1 MPYPAIMEGMETPVT
16 VVILAAGLGTRMKSR
31 QAKVLHRAGGK
42 TLVEH
47 ALDMALALTRAE
59 RVFVV
64 VGHQA
69 ERVRA
74 AIATPG
80 IGFIEQTEQLG
91 TGHALLVGRE
101 ALAHQDGY
109 LVIVYGD
116 GPLLR
121 ADTVRRLIETLEASD
136 AAGALLSADMPD
148 PTGYGRV
155 LRGVGDNVT
164 AVVEEK
170 AATPQQLAIREANMG
185 IYCYRAEVFW
195 RHVSEMRPD
204 NPAHEYYLTD
214 MVQILSRAGHSVT
227 AMKIDDARECLGIND
242 RVELAEAD
250 RLLRERKLRELM
262 LEGVTIEK
270 PETVTI
276 DGGVEIGIDTVVE
289 PFARILGA
297 TTIGE
302 NCRIG
307 ASSIIEDSTLGDDVV
322 IGPLTVVTAS
332 RIDRGAQAGPFSR
345 LRPGNHVEE
354 GAHIGNLVEL
364 KKTRLGAGAKAN
376 HLAYLGDADI
386 GAKANI
392 GAGTITCNYDGTH
405 KHPTRI
411 GSGAF
416 VGSNSTLVAPVEIGD
431 GAYLAAGSVI
441 TDPVPADS
449 LAVGRSRQ
457 VNKEGWAKKRRARSA
472 APPAGG
478 K

>member
-1 MPYPAIMEGMETPVT
+1 MDTPVT

-31 QAKVLHRAGGK
+31 MAKVLHRAGGK
-42 TLVEH
+42 TLIEH
-47 ALDMALALTRAE
+47 TVDTALALTSAE
-59 RVFVV
+59 GIFVV

-80 IGFIEQTEQLG
+80 VGFIEQTEQLG
-91 TGHALLVGRE
+91 TGHAMLMARG
-101 ALAHQDGY
+101 ALSSLGGY

-116 GPLLR
+116 SPLLR
-121 ADTVRRLIETLEASD
+121 AATVHRLIETVETSD
-136 AAGALLSADMPD
+136 AAGALLSADMAD

-155 LRGVGDNVT
+155 IRGADASVSEI
-164 AVVEEK
+164 VEQK
-170 AATPQQLAIREANMG
+170 AASPEQLEIREANMG
-185 IYCYRAEVFW
+185 IYCYRADLFW
-195 RHVSEMRPD
+195 RHASEMRPD

-214 MVQILSRAGHSVT
+214 MVEIIGRAGHRV
-227 AMKIDDARECLGIND
+227 AAVKIDDPRECLGINN
-242 RVELAEAD
+242 RIELAEAD

-262 LEGVTIEK
+262 LAGVTIEK

-276 DGGVEIGIDTVVE
+276 DDGVEIGIDTVVE

-297 TTIGE
+297 TRIGE

-307 ASSIIEDSTLGDDVV
+307 ASSIIEDSTIGDDVT
-322 IGPLTVVTAS
+322 INPLTVITAS
-332 RIDRGAQAGPFSR
+332 QLARGAVAGPFSR
-345 LRPGNHVEE
+345 LRPGNYVAENAHV
-354 GAHIGNLVEL
+354 GNFVEL

-376 HLAYLGDADI
+376 HLAYLGDAEI

-411 GSGAF
+411 GAGAF
-416 VGSNSTLVAPVEIGD
+416 VGSNSTLVAPLEIGD

-441 TDPVPADS
+441 TSPVPADA
-449 LAVGRSRQ
+449 LAVGRAHQ
-457 VNKEGWAKKRRARSA
+457 VNKEEWARKRRARLA

>member
-1 MPYPAIMEGMETPVT
+1 MEGMEIPVT
-16 VVILAAGLGTRMKSR
+16 VVILAAGMGTRMKSHK
-31 QAKVLHRAGGK
+31 AKVLHRAGGK

-47 ALDMALALTRAE
+47 AVDTALALTTAD

-69 ERVRA
+69 EQVRA
-74 AIATPG
+74 AVTARG
-80 IGFIEQTEQLG
+80 VGFIAQTEQLG
-91 TGHALLVGRE
+91 TGHALMVGRE
-101 ALAHQDGY
+101 ALSHLDGY

-116 GPLLR
+116 GPLLQ
-121 ADTVRRLIETLEASD
+121 AATVRRLIETQEHSD
-136 AAGALLSADMPD
+136 AAGVLLSADMAD

-155 LRGVGDNVT
+155 IRGVSGSVT
-164 AVVEEK
+164 AIAEQK

-185 IYCYRAEVFW
+185 IYCYRADQFW

-214 MVQILSRAGHSVT
+214 MVQILNRSGHFVT
-227 AMKIDDARECLGIND
+227 ALKIDDPRECLGINN
-242 RVELAEAD
+242 RAELAEVD
-250 RLLRERKLRELM
+250 RILRERKAKELM
-262 LEGVTIEK
+262 LAGVTIEK

-276 DGGVEIGIDTVVE
+276 DGGVQIGIDTVVE
-289 PFARILGA
+289 PFARILGS

-307 ASSIIEDSTLGDDVV
+307 ASSVIEDSTLADDVE
-322 IGPLTVVTAS
+322 IAPMTVVTAS
-332 RIDRGAQAGPFSR
+332 HLERGVKAGPFSR
-345 LRPGNHVEE
+345 LRMGNHVAES
-354 GAHIGNLVEL
+354 AHIGNFVEL
-364 KKTRLGAGAKAN
+364 KKTRMGAGAKAN
-376 HLAYLGDADI
+376 HLAYLGDAEV

-392 GAGTITCNYDGTH
+392 GAGTITCNYDGTY

-411 GSGAF
+411 GAGAF
-416 VGSNSTLVAPVEIGD
+416 VGSNSTLVAPLEIGE

-441 TDPVPADS
+441 TDPVPADA
-449 LAVGRSRQ
+449 LAVGRTRQ

-472 APPAGG
+472 NPPTGG

>member
-1 MPYPAIMEGMETPVT
+1 MERMETPVT

-31 QAKVLHRAGGK
+31 KAKVLHRAGGK

-47 ALDMALALTRAE
+47 AVDTALALTPAE

-69 ERVRA
+69 QRVRA
-74 AIATPG
+74 VIATPG
-80 IGFIEQTEQLG
+80 IDFIEQTEQLG
-91 TGHALLVGRE
+91 TGHALLAGRQT
-101 ALAHQDGY
+101 LSPLDGY

-121 ADTVRRLIETLEASD
+121 AATVRRLIETLEGSD
-136 AAGALLSADMPD
+136 AAGALLSADMAD

-155 LRGVGDNVT
+155 MRGVSDRVT
-164 AVVEEK
+164 AIVEQK

-185 IYCYRAEVFW
+185 IYCYRADLFW
-195 RHVSEMRPD
+195 RHVSEMQPD

-214 MVQILSRAGHSVT
+214 MVQILNRAGHYVT
-227 AMKIDDARECLGIND
+227 AMKIDDPRECLGIND

-262 LEGVTIEK
+262 LAGVTIEK

-276 DGGVEIGIDTVVE
+276 DGGVKIGIDTVVE
-289 PFARILGA
+289 PFARILGT

-302 NCRIG
+302 NCCIG
-307 ASSIIEDSTLGDDVV
+307 ASSIIEDSTIGDDVM

-332 RIDRGAQAGPFSR
+332 HLERGVHAGPYSR
-345 LRPGNHVEE
+345 LRPGSYIAE
-354 GAHIGNLVEL
+354 GAHVGNFVEL

-376 HLAYLGDADI
+376 HLAYLGDAEI
-386 GAKANI
+386 GAGANI
-392 GAGTITCNYDGTH
+392 GAGTITCNYDGAH

-411 GSGAF
+411 GDGAF
-416 VGSNSTLVAPVEIGD
+416 VGSNSTLVAPLEIGD
-431 GAYLAAGSVI
+431 GAYVAAGSVI
-441 TDPVPADS
+441 TDTVPADS
-449 LAVGRSRQ
+449 LAVGRARQ
-457 VNKEGWAKKRRARSA
+457 VSKEGWAKKRRARSA
-472 APPAGG
+472 VPPSGG

>member
-1 MPYPAIMEGMETPVT
+1 MEGMETPVT
-16 VVILAAGLGTRMKSR
+16 VVILAAGLGTRMKSHK
-31 QAKVLHRAGGK
+31 AKVLHRAGGK

-47 ALDMALALTRAE
+47 AVDTALRLTRPE
-59 RVFVV
+59 RIFVV
-64 VGHQA
+64 VGYQA

-74 AIATPG
+74 TIATPG

-101 ALAHQDGY
+101 ALAHLDGY

-121 ADTVRRLIETLEASD
+121 ADTVRRLIEKLDGSE

-155 LRGVGDNVT
+155 LRGVSDRVI
-164 AVVEEK
+164 AVVEQQ
-170 AATPQQLAIREANMG
+170 AATPRQLAIREANMG
-185 IYCYRAEVFW
+185 IYCYRAGLFW

-214 MVQILSRAGHSVT
+214 MVEILNRAGHYVM
-227 AMKIDDARECLGIND
+227 AVKIDDPRECLGIND

-262 LEGVTIEK
+262 LAGVTIEK

-276 DGGVEIGIDTVVE
+276 DSGVEIGLDTVVE
-289 PFARILGA
+289 PFTRILGA

-307 ASSIIEDSTLGDDVV
+307 ASSLIEDSTIGDDVV

-332 RIDRGAQAGPFSR
+332 RLERGAQAGPFSR
-345 LRPGNHVEE
+345 LRPGNHVAE
-354 GAHIGNLVEL
+354 GARIGNFVEL

-376 HLAYLGDADI
+376 HLAYLGDAEI
-386 GAKANI
+386 GAACNI
-392 GAGTITCNYDGTH
+392 GAGTITCNYDGAR
-405 KHPTRI
+405 KSPTRI
-411 GSGAF
+411 GGGAF
-416 VGSNSTLVAPVEIGD
+416 IGSNSTLVAPLEIGD
-431 GAYLAAGSVI
+431 GAYVAAGSVV
-441 TDPVPADS
+441 TDAVPADS
-449 LAVGRSRQ
+449 LAVGRARQ
-457 VNKEGWAKKRRARSA
+457 VNKEGWAKKRRARSE
-472 APPAGG
+472 APQGGG

>member
-1 MPYPAIMEGMETPVT
+1 MEGMDTPVT

-31 QAKVLHRAGGK
+31 MAKVLHRAGGR
-42 TLVEH
+42 TLIEH
-47 ALDMALALTRAE
+47 AVATALEIAPAE
-59 RVFVV
+59 RIFVV

-74 AIATPG
+74 AVRTPG

-91 TGHALLVGRE
+91 TGHALLVGRA
-101 ALAHQDGY
+101 ALAKLDGY
-109 LVIVYGD
+109 LAIVYGD

-121 ADTVRRLIETLEASD
+121 AGTLRRLIETVDASD
-136 AAGALLSADMPD
+136 AAGALLSADMAD

-155 LRGVGDNVT
+155 IRGADGSVKNI
-164 AVVEEK
+164 VEQK
-170 AATPQQLAIREANMG
+170 AASLPQLEIREANVG
-185 IYCYRAEVFW
+185 IYCYRADLFW
-195 RHVSEMRPD
+195 RYVDEMRPD

-214 MVQILSRAGHSVT
+214 MVEILGRAGGRV
-227 AMKIDDARECLGIND
+227 AAVKIDDARECLGINN
-242 RVELAEAD
+242 RIELAEAD

-262 LEGVTIEK
+262 LGGVTIER

-297 TTIGE
+297 TAIGE

-307 ASSIIEDSTLGDDVV
+307 ASSVIEDSIVGDEVE
-322 IGPLTVVTAS
+322 IAPLTVIGGA
-332 RIDRGAQAGPFSR
+332 RLERGVKAGPFSR
-345 LRPGNHVEE
+345 LRPGSQLAENSHV
-354 GAHIGNLVEL
+354 GNFVEL

-376 HLAYLGDADI
+376 HLAYLGDAEI

-392 GAGTITCNYDGTH
+392 GAGTITCNYDGSA

-411 GSGAF
+411 GAGAF
-416 VGSNSTLVAPVEIGD
+416 VGSNSTLVAPIEIGD

-441 TDPVPADS
+441 TEPVPADA
-449 LAVGRSRQ
+449 LALGRARQ
-457 VNKEGWAKKRRARSA
+457 VVKEGWAGQRRARSRD
-472 APPAGG
+472 GG

>member
-1 MPYPAIMEGMETPVT
+1 VT
-16 VVILAAGLGTRMKSR
+16 VVILAAGLGTRMKSHK
-31 QAKVLHRAGGK
+31 AKVLHRAGGK

-47 ALDMALALTRAE
+47 AVDTALALTRAE

-74 AIATPG
+74 VIATPG
-80 IGFIEQTEQLG
+80 IGFIEQKEQLG
-91 TGHALLVGRE
+91 TGHALLAGRD
-101 ALAHQDGY
+101 ALSHLDGY

-121 ADTVRRLIETLEASD
+121 AATVRRLIETLDGSE

-155 LRGVGDNVT
+155 MRGVSDRVM
-164 AVVEEK
+164 AIVEQK
-170 AATPQQLAIREANMG
+170 AATPEQLAIREANMG
-185 IYCYRAEVFW
+185 IYCYRAELFW

-214 MVQILSRAGHSVT
+214 MVEIINRAGLYVT
-227 AMKIDDARECLGIND
+227 AVKIDDARECLGIND

-262 LEGVTIEK
+262 LAGVTIEM

-289 PFARILGA
+289 PFTRILGA
-297 TTIGE
+297 TVIGE

-307 ASSIIEDSTLGDDVV
+307 ASSIIEDSTIGDGVT
-322 IGPLTVVTAS
+322 IGPLTVVNSA
-332 RIDRGAQAGPFSR
+332 RLERGAQAGPFSR
-345 LRPGNHVEE
+345 LRPGTYVAE
-354 GAHIGNLVEL
+354 GAHVGNFVEL

-386 GAKANI
+386 GAGANI

-411 GSGAF
+411 GDGAF

-441 TDPVPADS
+441 TEPVPADS
-449 LAVGRSRQ
+449 LAVGRARQ
-457 VNKEGWAKKRRARSA
+457 VIKEGWAKKRRARSA
-472 APPAGG
+472 APPTGG

>member
-1 MPYPAIMEGMETPVT
+1 MEKMETPVT
-16 VVILAAGLGTRMKSR
+16 VVILAAGLGTRMKSHK
-31 QAKVLHRAGGK
+31 AKVLHRAGGK

-47 ALDMALALTRAE
+47 AVDTALALTSPD

-64 VGHQA
+64 VGYQA
-69 ERVRA
+69 DQVRA

-91 TGHALLVGRE
+91 TGHALLVARE
-101 ALAHQDGY
+101 AVSHLDGY

-121 ADTVRRLIETLEASD
+121 AETVRRLIESLEAGD
-136 AAGALLSADMPD
+136 AAGVLLSAEMPD

-155 LRGVGDNVT
+155 IRGVSDRVIGI
-164 AVVEEK
+164 VEEK

-185 IYCYRAEVFW
+185 IYCYRADLFW
-195 RHVSEMRPD
+195 RHVGEMRPD

-214 MVQILSRAGHSVT
+214 MPQILNRAGHYVT
-227 AMKIDDARECLGIND
+227 AMRIDDPRECLGIND

-250 RLLRERKLRELM
+250 RLLRARKLRQLM
-262 LEGVTIEK
+262 LGGVTIEK

-297 TTIGE
+297 TIIGE

-307 ASSIIEDSTLGDDVV
+307 ASSVIEDSTLGDDVV
-322 IGPLTVVTAS
+322 IAPLTVVAAS
-332 RIDRGAQAGPFSR
+332 RLERGAQAGPFSR
-345 LRPGNHVEE
+345 LRPGNQVAE
-354 GAHIGNLVEL
+354 GAHIGNFVEL

-376 HLAYLGDADI
+376 HLAYLGDSDI
-386 GAKANI
+386 GAKVNI
-392 GAGTITCNYDGTH
+392 GAGTITCNYDGER

-411 GSGAF
+411 GAGAF
-416 VGSNSTLVAPVEIGD
+416 VGSNSTLVAPLEIGD

-449 LAVGRSRQ
+449 LAVGRARQ
-457 VNKEGWAKKRRARSA
+457 VNKEGWAKRRRARSA
-472 APPAGG
+472 APPADR